1 MSSYSIFYQEHR
13 SMCRKCRKLGLGLTP
28 IGRASAGKCQFHR
41 ARGGRVYPIRD
52 PDDLTEAEREE
63 MIEYYEQQFSLA

>member
-1 MSSYSIFYQEHR
+1 MTSEQYRARIR
-13 SMCRKCRKLGLGLTP
+13 VLGLTP
-28 IGRASAGKCQFHR
+28 IGRASAGKKYQFHR

-63 MIEYYEQQFSLA
+63 IIEYYEQQFSLA

>member
-1 MSSYSIFYQEHR
+1 MV
-13 SMCRKCRKLGLGLTP
+13 LGLTP
-28 IGRASAGKCQFHR
+28 IGRASAGKYQFHR

-63 MIEYYEQQFSLA
+63 MIEYYEQQFSLS

>member
-1 MSSYSIFYQEHR
+1 VTKSEDYRARI
-13 SMCRKCRKLGLGLTP
+13 GVLGLTP
-28 IGRASAGKCQFHR
+28 IGRASAGKYQFHR

-63 MIEYYEQQFSLA
+63 MIEYYEQQFSLS

>member
-1 MSSYSIFYQEHR
+1 MTTTEQYRARI
-13 SMCRKCRKLGLGLTP
+13 KALGLTP
-28 IGRASAGKCQFHR
+28 IGRASAGKYQFHR

-63 MIEYYEQQFSLA
+63 MLAYYEHQFSLE

>member
-1 MSSYSIFYQEHR
+1 MTTSEQYR
-13 SMCRKCRKLGLGLTP
+13 TRVRVLGLTP
-28 IGRASAGKCQFHR
+28 IGRASAGKYQFYR

-63 MIEYYEQQFSLA
+63 MINYYEQQFSLE

>member
-1 MSSYSIFYQEHR
+1 VTSEQYRARI
-13 SMCRKCRKLGLGLTP
+13 KALDLTP
-28 IGRASAGKCQFHR
+28 IGRASAGKYQFHR

-63 MIEYYEQQFSLA
+63 MIDYYVQQFSLA

>member
-1 MSSYSIFYQEHR
+1 MTTSEQYRTQVRI
-13 SMCRKCRKLGLGLTP
+13 LGLTP
-28 IGRASAGKCQFHR
+28 IGRASAGKYQFHR

-63 MIEYYEQQFSLA
+63 LIRYYEQQFSLE

>member
-1 MSSYSIFYQEHR
+1 VTTKEEYRARIR
-13 SMCRKCRKLGLGLTP
+13 ILGLTP
-28 IGRASAGKCQFHR
+28 IGRGSAGKYQFHR
-41 ARGGRVYPIRD
+41 ARGGRVYSIRD

>member
-1 MSSYSIFYQEHR
+1 VTSSEQYRARIR
-13 SMCRKCRKLGLGLTP
+13 TLGLTP
-28 IGRASAGKCQFHR
+28 IGRTSAEKYQFYR
-41 ARGGRVYPIRD
+41 TRGGRVYPIRE